1 MCTSNHINQQ
11 DQDYATRQ
19 TNLNLRYQL
28 LGKETN
34 NINRRQ
40 LIGSHKNVVGNS
52 PKMTSKIRGK
62 RRSDRVIHLSSKTE

>member
-40 LIGSHKNVVGNS
+40 LIGNHKNVFGNS